1 MDELWNI
8 SAAAHA
14 GRFGGMDSKQLLQ
27 LAKDT
32 TPQGRYALANAVSG
46 FFENDELNEMEH
58 RLVVEIM
65 MQLIRQA
72 ELDLRLALAE
82 RLAVLPNVP
91 PEVVIFL
98 ANDEISV
105 ARPIL
110 RQSTV
115 LNDVDLVCIISS
127 KSADYWRSIAER
139 EYLSPTV
146 VGRLIETGDA
156 ETAVSMLE
164 NPKIVLPQNSLRR
177 MVKAA
182 LTYEKLQESMLRRP
196 EMDKDLAADLYG
208 CVSNRLRYEISKR
221 FKIPSEQIETALDSL
236 VEELCRDSRGN
247 LHVTPAMMTLAQRY
261 RERGELSPNQ
271 MIKTLR
277 RGQISFFIALFS
289 VQLGLPPDAV
299 LHVIRKEG
307 GKSFAIACRSI
318 GMMKTE
324 FASIYLLSRPAR
336 TDEKVVDQQEMA
348 QALKFFD
355 TVRDADVM
363 RVRKE
368 WARDPDAV

>member
-1 MDELWNI
+1 
-8 SAAAHA
+8 
-14 GRFGGMDSKQLLQ
+14 MDSRQLLQ
-27 LAKDT
+27 LAQDT
-32 TPQGRYALANAVSG
+32 TPQGRYVLANAVSG

-72 ELDLRLALAE
+72 ELDLREALAE
-82 RLAVLPNVP
+82 RLAVLSNVP

-127 KSADYWRSIAER
+127 KSAEYWRSIAQR
-139 EYLSPTV
+139 QQISPVV
-146 VGRLIETGDA
+146 VGRLIDTGDA
-156 ETAVSMLE
+156 GTAVNIVE
-164 NPKIVLPQNSLRR
+164 NPNVMLPKNSMKRL
-177 MVKAA
+177 VKTAV
-182 LTYEKLQESMLRRP
+182 TYEKLQESLLRRP
-196 EMDKDLAADLYG
+196 EVDSDLAADLYG
-208 CVSNRLRYEISKR
+208 CVSQKLRYEISQR
-221 FKIPSEQIETALDSL
+221 FKIPAESIELALDNL
-236 VEELCRDSRGN
+236 VEELCRESRGSV
-247 LHVTPAMMTLAQRY
+247 HVTHAMTALAQRY
-261 RERGELSPNQ
+261 QERGELSPNQ

-277 RGQISFFIALFS
+277 RGQISFFIAL
-289 VQLGLPPDAV
+289 LGVKLELPPDAA
-299 LHVIRKEG
+299 LHIVRKEG
-307 GKSFAIACRSI
+307 GKPFAIACRSI

-336 TDEKVVDQQEMA
+336 TEDKVVDQLEMA
-348 QALKFFD
+348 QALKYFD

-363 RVRKE
+363 RIRKE
-368 WARDPDAV
+368 WARNPDAV